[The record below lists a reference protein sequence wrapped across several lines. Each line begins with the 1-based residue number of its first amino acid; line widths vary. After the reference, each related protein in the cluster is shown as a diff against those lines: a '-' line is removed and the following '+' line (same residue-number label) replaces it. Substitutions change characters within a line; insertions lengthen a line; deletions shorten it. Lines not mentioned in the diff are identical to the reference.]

1 MRGYNKRTRE
11 AAEGVLSAY
20 FKEINKIP
28 LLSRSEE
35 ITLARRARKG
45 DQIARQKLVQ
55 ANLRFVVS
63 IAKGFSALGLP
74 FEDLVSEGNIGL
86 MTALEH
92 FDPER
97 GYRFISYAVWWIRQ
111 AVLRAI
117 NEKAR
122 MIRLPQNKTQELLQI
137 VKVREDLQGEHS
149 LKSEAETIARKLN
162 SHQDRVAQLLNISR
176 ELLSLEAP
184 SSSSENDFSPLED
197 FIEDKRISQPVE
209 ALIESSLRED
219 INNVLSSLSQRESE
233 ILQCRFGLNGK
244 GPMTL
249 RAIGSKCKLTKE
261 RVRQIEKK
269 AIMHLR
275 RSSYSNPLRA
285 YQ

>member
-35 ITLARRARKG
+35 ITLARRARRG
-45 DQIARQKLVQ
+45 DQIAREKVVQ

-111 AVLRAI
+111 AVLRAV

-149 LKSEAETIARKLN
+149 LKSETEAIARKLN
-162 SHQDRVAQLLNISR
+162 SDHDRVARLLNISR

-197 FIEDKRISQPVE
+197 FIEDKRSSQPVE